1 MANGDSDAELANS
14 CTGIGTSLY
23 VYGGSGPEYGNY
35 TLTIDPSIPTP
46 FIYPGQAYSQQNG
59 TDRYLLY
66 GTDGLAYAE
75 HEVVIETQGGRF
87 LLDLVEVGG
96 LEFGAEG
103 FVLLLQHSPGAPEAR
118 LIDFDLPFDF
128 ISSQLQNITLDD
140 NSPEITYNGT
150 WITNQVD
157 LFWGGSSIYTATPG
171 DSFSFDM
178 EGSAFYV
185 YGDQVNDHGAFSV
198 YADDQPLTQ
207 GVLSGRSGCGGE
219 DSKSCEKLGGLHFF
233 AGGLGEGKHTVRVV
247 NEGSGPNAPYFG
259 EYASA
264 WTASDASG

>member
-1 MANGDSDAELANS
+1 
-14 CTGIGTSLY
+14 
-23 VYGGSGPEYGNY
+23 
-35 TLTIDPSIPTP
+35 
-46 FIYPGQAYSQQNG
+46 
-59 TDRYLLY
+59 LY

-103 FVLLLQHSPGAPEAR
+103 CVLLWPDLSCSPEAR
-118 LIDFDLPFDF
+118 LIDFDPLFNF
-128 ISSQLQNITLDD
+128 ISAQLQNITLDD

-150 WITNQVD
+150 WTTNQVD

-198 YADDQPLTQ
+198 YADGQPLTQ

-219 DSKSCEKLGGLHFF
+219 NSKSCEKLGGLHFF

-259 EYASA
+259 ENAQRGRLAMRTTDLHITS
-264 WTASDASG
+264 TRF